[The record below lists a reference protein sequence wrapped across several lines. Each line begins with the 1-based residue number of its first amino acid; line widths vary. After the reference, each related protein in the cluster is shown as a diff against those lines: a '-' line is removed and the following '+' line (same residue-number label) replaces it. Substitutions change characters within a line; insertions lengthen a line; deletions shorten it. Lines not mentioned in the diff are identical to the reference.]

1 MLKTA
6 SCLLTSLEQ
15 SDYEDVKELFT
26 CHDVRKYLG
35 GVIETN
41 QYDRKFANML
51 AANDEWTFTIRRLDN
66 MAFVGLISLNEH
78 QDGIG
83 TEISYQLVRKEW
95 KKGYAREAVL
105 KIIEFATV
113 TLGIQ
118 AIVAETQS
126 ANINSC
132 KLLERA
138 GMSLVK
144 KVTRFGEE
152 QSIYSLIVSQ

>member
-6 SCLLTSLEQ
+6 SCLLTPLEQ

-26 CHDVRKYLG
+26 CHEVRKYLG

-51 AANDEWTFTIRRLDN
+51 AANDEWTFAIRRLDN
-66 MAFVGLISLNEH
+66 RAFVGLISLNEH

-83 TEISYQLVRKEW
+83 TEISYQLVQKEW
-95 KKGYAREAVL
+95 KKGFATEAVL
-105 KIIEFATV
+105 KIIEFATE
-113 TLGIQ
+113 TLNIQ
-118 AIVAETQS
+118 ALVAETQS
-126 ANINSC
+126 ANVSSC
-132 KLLERA
+132 RLLERT
-138 GMSLVK
+138 GMGLVK